1 MLFLFPHKLSYLNDY
16 VLACLL
22 WNELIRKDR
31 LVERREKEN
40 GRSIE
45 NSEEKKINHKGN
57 KLIEHAILERKH
69 EIAIAEGSL

>member
-1 MLFLFPHKLSYLNDY
+1 M
-16 VLACLL
+16 
-22 WNELIRKDR
+22 
-31 LVERREKEN
+31 VERREKEN